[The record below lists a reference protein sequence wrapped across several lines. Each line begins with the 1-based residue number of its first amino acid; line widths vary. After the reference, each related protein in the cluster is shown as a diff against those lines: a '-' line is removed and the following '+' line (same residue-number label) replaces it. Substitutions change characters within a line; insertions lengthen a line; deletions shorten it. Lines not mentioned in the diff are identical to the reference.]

1 MKEMIMKKTQFGLLT
16 LLLGMSLSTSVFAH
30 DSIGFSLN
38 IGEPYYYDPQP
49 VYYAPPPVVYYEPR
63 PVYHEYS
70 YSNPKVYFYPR
81 NERYS
86 DNYGRRDHHEYR
98 EHHRHHEHDDDED

>member
-1 MKEMIMKKTQFGLLT
+1 MKKTQFGLLA

-38 IGEPYYYDPQP
+38 LGESHYYGPPP

-63 PVYHEYS
+63 PVYREY
-70 YSNPKVYFYPR
+70 YSAGPSVYYDPR
-81 NERYS
+81 VGLYY
-86 DNYGRRDHHEYR
+86 DNDGRREHHEYH
-98 EHHRHHEHDDDED
+98 EHHRYHDDDDD